1 MYVDVLTY
9 IYSPESIHLHIYINV
24 ICRCVIFFTC
34 NSTIVGAYMLSP
46 TSMGN
51 RRCVE
56 VEAEADDDN
65 DDDDDDDADHDD
77 GDDDEDVENDDAK
90 VGTMLSW

>member
-9 IYSPESIHLHIYINV
+9 IYSPESIHL

-56 VEAEADDDN
+56 VEAEADDD

>member
-1 MYVDVLTY
+1 MFWPT
-9 IYSPESIHLHIYINV
+9 STHLNLYTCIV

-56 VEAEADDDN
+56 VEAEADDD
-65 DDDDDDDADHDD
+65 DDDDDDADHDD